1 MLESAL
7 THLECPECGKKY
19 TADQVQNICN
29 DCNSPLLAR
38 YDLPKIAARVTRTQI
53 SARGRGLWRWSELLP
68 VRDEKYRLTL
78 GEGDTPLLPALRLGS
93 QYKLERLYIKDE
105 SLNPTGSFKARG
117 LCVAVSRALELGCK
131 EFVIPTAGNAGG
143 ALAFYAVRGHASAHI
158 FMPVDA
164 PPANQREVLATGADL
179 QLVEG
184 LISDA
189 ARHAAPR

>member
-19 TADQVQNICN
+19 NADQVQNICN

-78 GEGDTPLLPALRLGS
+78 GEGDTPLLPARRLGS
-93 QYKLERLYIKDE
+93 QYKLERLY
-105 SLNPTGSFKARG
+105 
-117 LCVAVSRALELGCK
+117 
-131 EFVIPTAGNAGG
+131 
-143 ALAFYAVRGHASAHI
+143 H
-158 FMPVDA
+158 
-164 PPANQREVLATGADL
+164 QR
-179 QLVEG
+179 
-184 LISDA
+184 
-189 ARHAAPR
+189 